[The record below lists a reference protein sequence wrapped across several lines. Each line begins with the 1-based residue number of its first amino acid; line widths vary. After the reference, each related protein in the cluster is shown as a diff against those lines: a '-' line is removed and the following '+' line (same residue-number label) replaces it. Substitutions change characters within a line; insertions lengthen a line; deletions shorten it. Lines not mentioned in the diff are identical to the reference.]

1 MEYLYPGGLP
11 KAMTFSYD
19 DGQVYDR
26 RLVKL
31 FDEAGFKATFH
42 LNSGN
47 LGKRGFVT
55 PEETGTLYQNHEVAC
70 HGVTHRH
77 PLQMTREEWLRE
89 VWQDRRTLEALTG
102 RIVQGMSYAFG
113 EYTPAEVDA
122 LRAMGI
128 RYSRTVSNTGHFG
141 LPQDF
146 MLWQPTC
153 HHNDCLLERADKFLH
168 TPGYEKMPLFYIWGH
183 SFEFRT
189 EEDWALMEQFC
200 QLAGGRED
208 TWYATN
214 IEIVDYMADAA
225 RLQYTAAGDKV
236 CNPNAQS
243 IWVEVD
249 GRHYEIP
256 AGKTVVLV

>member
-55 PEETGTLYQNHEVAC
+55 PEEVGTLYQNHEVAC

-89 VWQDRRTLEALTG
+89 VWQDRRALEALAG

-113 EYTPAEVDA
+113 EYPPAEVDA

-146 MLWQPTC
+146 MRWQPTC
-153 HHNDCLLERADKFLH
+153 HHNDRLLERADKFLH

-183 SFEFRT
+183 SFEFDRENT
-189 EEDWALMEQFC
+189 WDLIG
-200 QLAGGRED
+200 QLAEKLAD
-208 TWYATN
+208 AKDIWYATN
-214 IEIVDYMADAA
+214 GQIEDYI
-225 RLQYTAAGDKV
+225 TALRSLR
-236 CNPNAQS
+236 QS
-243 IWVEVD
+243 AD
-249 GRHYEIP
+249 GRLLYNPTAQTIWFTTD
-256 AGKTVVLV
+256 GKIRTAEPGTVCVL

>member
-55 PEETGTLYQNHEVAC
+55 PEEVGTLYQNHEVAC

-89 VWQDRRTLEALTG
+89 VWQDRRALEALTG

-128 RYSRTVSNTGHFG
+128 RYSRTVSNTGHFD

-153 HHNDCLLERADKFLH
+153 HHNDRLLERADKFLH
-168 TPGYEKMPLFYIWGH
+168 TPAMKKCRCSTSGA
-183 SFEFRT
+183 T
-189 EEDWALMEQFC
+189 ALS
-200 QLAGGRED
+200 L
-208 TWYATN
+208 T
-214 IEIVDYMADAA
+214 
-225 RLQYTAAGDKV
+225 
-236 CNPNAQS
+236 
-243 IWVEVD
+243 
-249 GRHYEIP
+249 
-256 AGKTVVLV
+256 GKIHGT

>member
-55 PEETGTLYQNHEVAC
+55 PEEVGTLYQNHEVAC

-89 VWQDRRTLEALTG
+89 V
-102 RIVQGMSYAFG
+102 
-113 EYTPAEVDA
+113 
-122 LRAMGI
+122 
-128 RYSRTVSNTGHFG
+128 
-141 LPQDF
+141 
-146 MLWQPTC
+146 
-153 HHNDCLLERADKFLH
+153 
-168 TPGYEKMPLFYIWGH
+168 
-183 SFEFRT
+183 
-189 EEDWALMEQFC
+189 
-200 QLAGGRED
+200 
-208 TWYATN
+208 
-214 IEIVDYMADAA
+214 VDYDILPMLTEYWFDDEAKLH
-225 RLQYTAAGDKV
+225 RWENSRRG
-236 CNPNAQS
+236 
-243 IWVEVD
+243 
-249 GRHYEIP
+249 
-256 AGKTVVLV
+256 

>member
-1 MEYLYPGGLP
+1 
-11 KAMTFSYD
+11 
-19 DGQVYDR
+19 
-26 RLVKL
+26 
-31 FDEAGFKATFH
+31 
-42 LNSGN
+42 
-47 LGKRGFVT
+47 
-55 PEETGTLYQNHEVAC
+55 
-70 HGVTHRH
+70 
-77 PLQMTREEWLRE
+77 
-89 VWQDRRTLEALTG
+89 
-102 RIVQGMSYAFG
+102 MSYAFG

-146 MLWQPTC
+146 MLWKPTC

-168 TPGYEKMPLFYIWGH
+168 TPGYEKCRCSTSGATALSSAPR
-183 SFEFRT
+183 RT
-189 EEDWALMEQFC
+189 GLMEQFC

-256 AGKTVVLV
+256 AGKTVALV

>member
-26 RLVKL
+26 RLVRL

-47 LGKRGFVT
+47 LGKPNFVT
-55 PEETGTLYQNHEVAC
+55 AEELPTLYKNHEVAC

-89 VWQDRRTLEALTG
+89 VWQDRQKLECLTG

-113 EYTPAEVDA
+113 EYTPDEVDA

-128 RYSRTVSNTGHFG
+128 RYSRTVSDTGHFG
-141 LPQDF
+141 LPQNF
-146 MLWQPTC
+146 LLWKPTC
-153 HHNDCLLERADKFLH
+153 HHNARLLERADKFLH
-168 TPGYEKMPLFYIWGH
+168 IPGYEKMPLFYIWGH
-183 SFEFRT
+183 SFEFECENT
-189 EEDWALMEQFC
+189 WTLPE
-200 QLAGGRED
+200 QLAEKFANVHD
-208 TWYATN
+208 VWYATN
-214 IEIVDYMADAA
+214 GQIEAYITALRSLQQSADGKLLYNPTAQTVWFTA
-225 RLQYTAAGDKV
+225 DGKLRTAAPG
-236 CNPNAQS
+236 
-243 IWVEVD
+243 EL
-249 GRHYEIP
+249 Y
-256 AGKTVVLV
+256 TL

>member
-55 PEETGTLYQNHEVAC
+55 PEEVGTLYQNHEVAC

-89 VWQDRRTLEALTG
+89 VWQDRRALEALTG

-122 LRAMGI
+122 C
-128 RYSRTVSNTGHFG
+128 V
-141 LPQDF
+141 P
-146 MLWQPTC
+146 
-153 HHNDCLLERADKFLH
+153 
-168 TPGYEKMPLFYIWGH
+168 
-183 SFEFRT
+183 
-189 EEDWALMEQFC
+189 WAS
-200 QLAGGRED
+200 
-208 TWYATN
+208 AT
-214 IEIVDYMADAA
+214 AA
-225 RLQYTAAGDKV
+225 RSAIRGISVCRRTLCCGSRPATIMTACWSGQTNSCIPPAMK
-236 CNPNAQS
+236 NA
-243 IWVEVD
+243 
-249 GRHYEIP
+249 
-256 AGKTVVLV
+256 AVLHLGPQL

>member
-1 MEYLYPGGLP
+1 M
-11 KAMTFSYD
+11 
-19 DGQVYDR
+19 
-26 RLVKL
+26 
-31 FDEAGFKATFH
+31 
-42 LNSGN
+42 
-47 LGKRGFVT
+47 
-55 PEETGTLYQNHEVAC
+55 
-70 HGVTHRH
+70 THRH

-236 CNPNAQS
+236 CNPQRP
-243 IWVEVD
+243 VHL
-249 GRHYEIP
+249 GRGGRP
-256 AGKTVVLV
+256 PL

>member
-55 PEETGTLYQNHEVAC
+55 PEEVGTLYQNHEVAC

-141 LPQDF
+141 LPQ
-146 MLWQPTC
+146 
-153 HHNDCLLERADKFLH
+153 
-168 TPGYEKMPLFYIWGH
+168 
-183 SFEFRT
+183 
-189 EEDWALMEQFC
+189 ALCCGSRPATIMTACWSRQTNFC
-200 QLAGGRED
+200 IPPAMKKCRCSTSG
-208 TWYATN
+208 
-214 IEIVDYMADAA
+214 V
-225 RLQYTAAGDKV
+225 TAL
-236 CNPNAQS
+236 S
-243 IWVEVD
+243 LT
-249 GRHYEIP
+249 
-256 AGKTVVLV
+256 GKIHGT

>member
-55 PEETGTLYQNHEVAC
+55 PEEVGTLYQNHEVAC

-89 VWQDRRTLEALTG
+89 VWQDRRALEALTG

-122 LRAMGI
+122 C
-128 RYSRTVSNTGHFG
+128 VHGHPLQPHGQQYGAFRSAAG
-141 LPQDF
+141 L
-146 MLWQPTC
+146 MLWKPTC

-168 TPGYEKMPLFYIWGH
+168 TPGYEKCRCSTSGA
-183 SFEFRT
+183 T
-189 EEDWALMEQFC
+189 ALS
-200 QLAGGRED
+200 L
-208 TWYATN
+208 T
-214 IEIVDYMADAA
+214 
-225 RLQYTAAGDKV
+225 
-236 CNPNAQS
+236 
-243 IWVEVD
+243 
-249 GRHYEIP
+249 
-256 AGKTVVLV
+256 GKIHGT

>member
-55 PEETGTLYQNHEVAC
+55 PEEVGTLYQNHEVAC

-89 VWQDRRTLEALTG
+89 VWQDRRHWK
-102 RIVQGMSYAFG
+102 R
-113 EYTPAEVDA
+113 
-122 LRAMGI
+122 
-128 RYSRTVSNTGHFG
+128 
-141 LPQDF
+141 
-146 MLWQPTC
+146 
-153 HHNDCLLERADKFLH
+153 
-168 TPGYEKMPLFYIWGH
+168 
-183 SFEFRT
+183 
-189 EEDWALMEQFC
+189 
-200 QLAGGRED
+200 
-208 TWYATN
+208 
-214 IEIVDYMADAA
+214 
-225 RLQYTAAGDKV
+225 
-236 CNPNAQS
+236 
-243 IWVEVD
+243 
-249 GRHYEIP
+249 
-256 AGKTVVLV
+256 